1 MKPKII
7 IKLSI
12 DFIMTILLLCQMA
25 YMLIGETAH
34 EWMGTAMFA
43 LFLLHNVLNWKWYRN
58 LVKGRYTAV
67 RVLQTA
73 VNFLILF
80 SMLGLMVS
88 GVIMSRVVFAFLPLD
103 GGMNFARTLHMLAAY
118 WGFVFMSVH
127 LGLHW
132 GMIMGILRKRS
143 GGQEPLLAR
152 TWILRILAVV
162 LCGFGI
168 YALCKNNLLDY
179 MFVRSRFVFFDMEQ
193 PLPLFFSEYIAMM
206 GLWTCV
212 AYYSTKL
219 LSKRTTRKQ
228 KFKNKQ
234 SRNKQKQE
242 SE

>member
-1 MKPKII
+1 MKPKIFV
-7 IKLSI
+7 KLFV
-12 DFIMTILLLCQMA
+12 DAVMTILLLCQMA

-67 RVLQTA
+67 RVFQTA
-73 VNFLILF
+73 VNFLMLF

-118 WGFVFMSVH
+118 WGFIFMSIH

-132 GMIMGILRKRS
+132 GMIMGILQKRCGRQQPSSARK
-143 GGQEPLLAR
+143 
-152 TWILRILAVV
+152 WILRILAVT

-168 YALCKNNLLDY
+168 YALCKNKLLDY

-206 GLWTCV
+206 GLWACLS
-212 AYYSTKL
+212 YYLTKL
-219 LSKRTTRKQ
+219 LPKICRK
-228 KFKNKQ
+228 K
-234 SRNKQKQE
+234 
-242 SE
+242 